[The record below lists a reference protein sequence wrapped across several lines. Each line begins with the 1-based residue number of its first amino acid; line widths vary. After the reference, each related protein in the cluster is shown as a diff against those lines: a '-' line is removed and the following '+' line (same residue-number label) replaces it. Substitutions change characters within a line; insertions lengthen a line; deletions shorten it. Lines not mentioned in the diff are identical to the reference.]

1 VVAFGFGFSFIF
13 VGFGCCFGSS
23 ASLRVLEV
31 AVTSLP
37 LFVDVGMLEL
47 VVLSLFRTGI
57 VRDAVLKGD

>member
-1 VVAFGFGFSFIF
+1 VAFGFDFSFIF

-37 LFVDVGMLEL
+37 LFVDVEMLEL